1 MNSAVHHAINAAPI
15 SEFTAELHKKAA
27 KMGVN
32 IDRQQLS
39 LLGMYYQELVFWNRL
54 INLVSER
61 SMGEI
66 IERHF
71 VDSLT
76 PLPLLKQDG
85 GFLLDLGSG
94 GGFPGLPLKIMLP
107 KMHVFLVDASRKK
120 TSFLSNMVRMLDLTE
135 TSVLRERIEELAER
149 EDFKGQFDT
158 VISRAALKLDQLLIF
173 SAFFLKNDGRLVAMK
188 GADATAEIKTAE
200 ATAAAVGMTFS
211 GEAPQDAST
220 KNSLKK
226 IVIYKRL

>member
-39 LLGMYYQELVFWNRL
+39 LFGMYYQELVFWNRL

-85 GFLLDLGSG
+85 GCLLDLGSG

-173 SAFFLKNDGRLVAMK
+173 SAFFLKNGGQLVAMK

-226 IVIYKRL
+226 IIIYKRL